1 MFRTSCG
8 RNTQFR
14 FWEFCSCFSK
24 AASAVFLI
32 VVVGT
37 LAWSQDQNSASSAP
51 PTVSTAAF
59 TTTAVLGLKGG
70 KLPANFVIGNGCLQ
84 SWDVRAHVFLSGNH
98 KITYP
103 VVGVVDCTDS
113 GSNGITVLAATTVF
127 KADTRVESSRSGG
140 YLIEPKQVVK
150 AGDAVPSLL
159 FIGKNFNSVVSIESV
174 PGQKD
179 KSDTSTAQPWLTIFD
194 ERLKPSERT
203 AVLDAWRAAN
213 SYVSTALKMPGQ
225 FKVLP

>member
-1 MFRTSCG
+1 V
-8 RNTQFR
+8 
-14 FWEFCSCFSK
+14 
-24 AASAVFLI
+24 SA
-32 VVVGT
+32 
-37 LAWSQDQNSASSAP
+37 
-51 PTVSTAAF
+51 AAF

-70 KLPANFVIGNGCLQ
+70 KLPANLVIGNGCLQ
-84 SWDVRAHVFLSGNH
+84 SWDVRTHVFLNGNH

-103 VVGVVDCTDS
+103 VIGIVGCTGS
-113 GSNGITVLAATTVF
+113 GSNGITVFAATTVF
-127 KADTRVESSRSGG
+127 KADTRIEPSRSGG

-159 FIGKNFNSVVSIESV
+159 FIGKNFNSIVSIESV
-174 PGQKD
+174 TGQKD
-179 KSDTSTAQPWLTIFD
+179 KGDTSTVQPWLTIFD

-213 SYVSTALKMPGQ
+213 SYVATTLKIPGQ